1 MDSAGFMVE
10 AMKDLGHLNARA
22 SSMAVSARRGLWL
35 RQWSAD
41 TESKKSVENLP
52 FTGQALFGEVLDAWI
67 STATGDSRSPLT
79 LTLYVDQRG
88 ESALYLPCAQSHGPC
103 CCQRMEGEDCCRG
116 ALTIACDCFPCF
128 PLILS
133 SSLACCGCWS
143 SSRLIKHTDTAA
155 GVPVRDALF
164 SLRIVRQKKTASR
177 ETLEKTPLPPH
188 QYCTV
193 QTHLLIPPNM
203 GKAVVPNDADVGG
216 GYQSRY

>member
-103 CCQRMEGEDCCRG
+103 CCQRMEGEAHGHSSRSSCQRRTIFSQDCETEENSITGDSGENPITPTSVLHSADPSSDPSKHEDCCRG

-143 SSRLIKHTDTAA
+143 SSRLIK
-155 GVPVRDALF
+155 VSSKR
-164 SLRIVRQKKTASR
+164 RIIQPS
-177 ETLEKTPLPPH
+177 
-188 QYCTV
+188 C
-193 QTHLLIPPNM
+193 I
-203 GKAVVPNDADVGG
+203 
-216 GYQSRY
+216 